1 LHYRGKAIRE
11 ATLASLTA
19 SYGFGKATDVVVGGC
34 SAGAAAVYLNIDAIA
49 HAAPLGAKVRGMPD
63 SGWFL
68 PGDYARDNKEDYSSR
83 MLVSLFILCYHMT
96 EYFDILMSFI
106 YIYYLW

>member
-1 LHYRGKAIRE
+1 M
-11 ATLASLTA
+11 
-19 SYGFGKATDVVVGGC
+19 
-34 SAGAAAVYLNIDAIA
+34 YLNIDAIA

-96 EYFDILMSFI
+96 EYFINLVI
-106 YIYYLW
+106 YFNDYYL